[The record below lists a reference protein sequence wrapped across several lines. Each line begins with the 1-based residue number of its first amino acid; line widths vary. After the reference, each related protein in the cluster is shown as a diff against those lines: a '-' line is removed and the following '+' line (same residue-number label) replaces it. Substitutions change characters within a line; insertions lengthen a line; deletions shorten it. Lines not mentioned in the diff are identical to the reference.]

1 MIINGKSINGLY
13 KYNPL
18 MKYDKGDLVIY
29 NSIIYVAQDSVNGEN
44 PTVSEKYKVYL
55 GDKYVSYN
63 DYINSDITE
72 NDDRYIPLKLFPAIL
87 NRYMNGVNNKGVLT
101 NLSDSDNG
109 ERILDTILY
118 DDNIDYAT
126 YSVSRNLKELES
138 INLMP
143 NDSGN
148 FIMKQYTYI
157 DDGNKI
163 RTQEL
168 VDHFSGIIWYRWYN
182 LSSLNYN
189 PSDWVNVCVNIP
201 EANRKIK
208 ELINTYTSLINN
220 INNLSNDL
228 KGKFRFSPIVI
239 LSPTSKLVVPEEYS
253 NSVITIGISTKLD
266 EDFYYKNSLTIDLS
280 SSSLKKFKVF
290 VKTFELS
297 KNIKVLID
305 DSSSEKVIKLLN
317 DDDTEITDN
326 SSIIDNSYINE
337 YYK

>member
-138 INLMP
+138 INLIP

-168 VDHFSGIIWYRWYN
+168 VDHFFR
-182 LSSLNYN
+182 
-189 PSDWVNVCVNIP
+189 
-201 EANRKIK
+201 
-208 ELINTYTSLINN
+208 
-220 INNLSNDL
+220 NNL
-228 KGKFRFSPIVI
+228 V
-239 LSPTSKLVVPEEYS
+239 
-253 NSVITIGISTKLD
+253 
-266 EDFYYKNSLTIDLS
+266 
-280 SSSLKKFKVF
+280 
-290 VKTFELS
+290 
-297 KNIKVLID
+297 
-305 DSSSEKVIKLLN
+305 
-317 DDDTEITDN
+317 
-326 SSIIDNSYINE
+326 
-337 YYK
+337 